1 MPLNFNAP
9 IPASRAPEAPPT
21 RTKKADRPFSP
32 PNLSLRPSSLNVAN
46 RLMRHIGQRLP
57 REQARVYASGIKNCA
72 RQSAMAIMG
81 FAKGPVGE
89 DNPEWSVAADLGT
102 WLHQKVEGWLH
113 SIGGL
118 IRAEFRVGN
127 DDISG
132 RVDALI
138 GPYEGYG
145 AEIEVAEQTYILDAK
160 TINARDF
167 AEGAYG
173 RKVPGYIAQ
182 ISVYGRL
189 LGVTKGI
196 VLLVDRGSGK
206 MTDFEFDIDPEYADQ
221 LLARAAT
228 IRQLAE
234 ARQLPPA
241 EEWGDSSFGSFTCK
255 NFCAFYRQCAAEQLN
270 GMVQVQLDR
279 GVDPSAL

>member
-1 MPLNFNAP
+1 MPLNLTAP
-9 IPASRAPEAPPT
+9 IPASRAPEAPTT

-32 PNLSLRPSSLNVAN
+32 PNLNLRPSSLDVAG
-46 RLMRHIGQRLP
+46 RLMRHIAVRDD
-57 REQARVYASGIKNCA
+57 REQTRVYASGIKNCA

-81 FAKGPVGE
+81 FVRGPVGE
-89 DNPEWSVAADLGT
+89 ENPEWSVAADLGT
-102 WLHQKVEGWLH
+102 WLHQKVEGWLR

-127 DDISG
+127 DDVSG

-145 AEIEVAEQTYILDAK
+145 ASIEVAGQTYILDAK

-167 AEGAYG
+167 AEGTYG

-182 ISVYGRL
+182 VSVYGRL
-189 LGVTKGI
+189 LGVTRGVI
-196 VLLVDRGSGK
+196 LLVDRGSGK

-228 IRQLAE
+228 IRRLAE

-241 EEWGDSSFGSFTCK
+241 EEWGDSGHGSYTCK
-255 NFCAFYRQCAAEQLN
+255 NFCAFYRQCTAEQLSS
-270 GMVQVQLDR
+270 MVQVQLDR
-279 GVDPSAL
+279 GADPSAL